1 MTAMPPT
8 RLDTV
13 MPQWLARIEDR
24 LTHWLPPRKRYNARF
39 HEAMR
44 YSTLGGGKRI
54 RPLLIYAT
62 GVATGQDLDQ
72 LDGPA
77 CAVEMIHVYSLIHD
91 DLPCMDDDDLRRGKP
106 TCHKAFGEATA
117 VLAGDA
123 LQALAF
129 KVLTTD
135 PAMTDDPAIRLK
147 MIATIAT
154 AAGYQ
159 GMAGGQAIDLD
170 SVGKKLTLIE
180 LEEMHIYKTGE
191 LIRAAVN
198 MAASNRPDLD
208 PVLARGLNR
217 YAECIGLAF
226 QIRDDI
232 LDIEGDTKTLGKQ
245 SGADQALGK
254 PTFPDIIGLSES
266 KARLRELHQQALA
279 ALDGFDERADIL
291 RDIANYIVARIH

>member
-1 MTAMPPT
+1 MTT
-8 RLDTV
+8 SLTQV
-13 MPQWLARIEDR
+13 MPTWLARIEDR
-24 LTHWLPPRKRYNARF
+24 LAHWLPPQKRYNATF

-44 YSTLGGGKRI
+44 YSTLDGGKRI

-62 GVATGQDLDQ
+62 GTATGQNLDE

-129 KVLTTD
+129 KILATD
-135 PAMTDDPAIRLK
+135 PAMTSDPAIRLN

-159 GMAGGQAIDLD
+159 GMAGGQAIDLN
-170 SVGKKLTLIE
+170 SVGKKLSLIE

-198 MAASNRPDLD
+198 MAASNRADL
-208 PVLARGLNR
+208 PPEQAQGLNH

-232 LDIEGDTKTLGKQ
+232 LDIEGDTETLGKQ

-254 PTFPDIIGLSES
+254 PTFPDIIGLKES
-266 KARLRELHQQALA
+266 KIRLRELHQQALT
-279 ALDGFDERADIL
+279 ALESFDDKADTL
-291 RDIANYIVARIH
+291 RDIANYIVDRVR